1 MLSSFTPT
9 DSCVE
14 PDIHPLQSR
23 LLGLLDQTWDKCE
36 KNSVGVDNQER
47 YAMVAQVPRVVE
59 NRAKANIAFDAISS
73 ELNNI
78 HSDEAVLAFLESP
91 LIKSEG
97 LFFRILRGKIN
108 KYLIPDFEP
117 EVQEKIRYQK

>member
-9 DSCVE
+9 DSL
-14 PDIHPLQSR
+14 DINPLQSR
-23 LLGLLDQTWDKCE
+23 LLSLLEQTWDKCE
-36 KNSVGVDNQER
+36 KNSVSVDNQER
-47 YAMVAQVPRVVE
+47 YAMIAQVPRVVE
-59 NRAKANIAFDAISS
+59 NRAKANIAFKAVSS

-78 HSDEAVLAFLESP
+78 QRDKEVLAFLESP

-108 KYLIPDFEP
+108 KYIVPTLEP
-117 EVQEKIRYQK
+117 EVQAKIRYHK